1 MSYVTVF
8 LFLLY
13 YGIMGF
19 EIQCQYLQNQQESLS
34 ISPENSG
41 ERVDCVA
48 FVFMHGYNESGM
60 PV

>member
-1 MSYVTVF
+1 MSIPPKSARKFV
-8 LFLLY
+8 
-13 YGIMGF
+13 
-19 EIQCQYLQNQQESLS
+19 N

>member
-1 MSYVTVF
+1 
-8 LFLLY
+8 
-13 YGIMGF
+13 MGF
-19 EIQCQYLQNQQESLS
+19 EIQYQYLQNQQDSLS

-48 FVFMHGYNESGM
+48 FVFMHGYNESEM